1 VLRQYAPP
9 RHRYETIR
17 GRDLA
22 VGTVPIGEIFRYAPT
37 KAARPRTYMVEAWL
51 TRAYARADR
60 TGRFSYLGRGGHLA
74 LVRDLANGRRAI
86 LADAIIR
93 HCIDWPAAPDRRTA

>member
-1 VLRQYAPP
+1 MLRQYSPQ

-17 GRDLA
+17 RRNIA
-22 VGTVPIGEIFRYAPT
+22 VGTLPIGEIFRYAPT
-37 KAARPRTYMVEAWL
+37 RAARTRTFMVEAWM

-60 TGRFSYLGRGGHLA
+60 TGRFSYLARGGHLA
-74 LVRDLANGRRAI
+74 LVRDLASGRQAL

-93 HCIDWPAAPDRRTA
+93 HCVDHGPPPRHG

>member
-1 VLRQYAPP
+1 MLRQYSPP
-9 RHRYETIR
+9 RHRYVIIR
-17 GRDLA
+17 GRTMA

-37 KAARPRTYMVEAWL
+37 RAARPRSYMVEGWM

-60 TGRFSYLGRGGHLA
+60 TGRLCYLARGGHLA
-74 LVRDLANGRRAI
+74 LVRDLATGRQAI

-93 HCIDWPAAPDRRTA
+93 HCVDYGPPPRRR

>member
-1 VLRQYAPP
+1 MLRQYSPP
-9 RHRYETIR
+9 RHRYEMIR
-17 GRDLA
+17 GRTIA

-37 KAARPRTYMVEAWL
+37 SGARARTYMVEAWM

-60 TGRFSYLGRGGHLA
+60 SGRFSYLAGGGHLA
-74 LVRDLANGRRAI
+74 LIRDLATGRRAL

-93 HCIDWPAAPDRRTA
+93 HCVDHGPPPRWD